1 MAAAEEEQEV
11 LDENAATQ
19 KVQAMIK
26 NLEDSY
32 KDAEGDKFSDGD
44 QIWMKFTVLG
54 TGKKKDLRVVYAGT
68 GNSIS
73 SVHDAMVDK
82 EVSFFWVILRGN
94 DDDGPLRTY
103 PLLFKWQAPGL
114 KVSEK
119 SRYNFSTNFA
129 KGMTG
134 VSPSID
140 ELLDDGDK
148 SDNWPQTQDG
158 DSTKWESYIKKV
170 KRNAGSHS
178 VHNWRFGESEFM
190 TFE

>member
-1 MAAAEEEQEV
+1 MAAAEEEPEIV
-11 LDENAATQ
+11 DEKAAVA
-19 KVQAMIK
+19 KVNAMIK
-26 NLEDSY
+26 TLEDDY
-32 KDAEGDKFSDGD
+32 ANGFSEED

-54 TGKKKDLRVVYAGT
+54 TGKKKDLRVVYSGM
-68 GNSIS
+68 GNSIA
-73 SVHDAMVDK
+73 SVAEAMVPK

-119 SRYNFSTNFA
+119 SRYNFSTNFS

-134 VSPSID
+134 ISPSID
-140 ELLDDGDK
+140 EILDDGDK
-148 SDNWPQTQDG
+148 SANWPITQDG
-158 DSTKWESYIKKV
+158 DGTKWESYIKKV

-178 VHNWRFGESEFM
+178 VHNWRFGEGETMS
-190 TFE
+190 FE

>member
-1 MAAAEEEQEV
+1 MAAAEEEPEI
-11 LDENAATQ
+11 LNEKAATE

-26 NLEDSY
+26 TLEDKY
-32 KDAEGDKFSDGD
+32 AEGFSEDD

-54 TGKKKDLRVVYAGT
+54 TGKKKDLRVVCSGT
-68 GNSIS
+68 GNSIA
-73 SVHDAMVDK
+73 SVAEAMVEK
-82 EVSFFWVILRGN
+82 EVSFFWVILRGY

-119 SRYNFSTNFA
+119 SRYNYSTNFS

-134 VSPSID
+134 ISPSHD
-140 ELLDDGDK
+140 ELLDDADK
-148 SDNWPQTQDG
+148 SDNWPITQDG
-158 DSTKWESYIKKV
+158 DTTKWESYIKKV
-170 KRNAGSHS
+170 KKNAGSHS
-178 VHNWRFGESEFM
+178 VHNWRFGEGETM